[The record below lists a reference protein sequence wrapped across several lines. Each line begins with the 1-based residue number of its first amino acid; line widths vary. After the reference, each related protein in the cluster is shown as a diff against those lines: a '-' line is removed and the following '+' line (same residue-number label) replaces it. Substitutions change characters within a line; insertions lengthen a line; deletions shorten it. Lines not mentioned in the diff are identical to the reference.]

1 MCKMAE
7 EIQIKLIEE
16 EMKEAYLDYSMSVIT
31 GRALPDVRDGLKPV
45 HRRILYTMYQ
55 LGLFPNKPFRK
66 AASVV
71 GSTMAKFHP
80 HGDAAI
86 YDAMA
91 RLVQDFSLRYP
102 LIHGQGN
109 WGSIEGFPPAAQRYT
124 ECKMTRLGEL
134 MLEDI
139 GRDTVLFAPNFDG
152 SSQEPLILPSRFPNL
167 LVNGSSGIAVGMAT
181 NIPPHN
187 ISEIIAGLIALIDN
201 KEIDVNGLMNYV
213 KAPDFPTGGTIVGMS
228 GVKEAYETGRGK
240 IVLRAK
246 STIEEKGDKRFIIIE
261 EIPYLVNKSVLL
273 ETIAECI
280 SDKKVEGVNDLI
292 DESDRKGMRIV
303 IELKRGYDSNLV
315 LNQLYQNT
323 SLETTFGVIMIA
335 LVNGE
340 PKVLNLKDLML
351 NYILHRKDVVTK
363 RTKFDLNQSEKRKH
377 IVDGLII
384 ALDDIDNVIRLI
396 KESKDVEIA
405 NTLLIEKYSLSNEQ
419 SKAILD
425 MRLQRLTSLETEKL
439 KGENKELISKI
450 KDLKEILGS
459 EEIILTIVKDELKE
473 IKASFSDKRRTLVEE
488 EGKEIEEKELVKE
501 EATVITLTHKG
512 YIKRIGLD
520 AYKEQ
525 KRGGKGVIGAV
536 GKEEDFIEHLKIVS
550 THDNILFFGDKGRV
564 YWKKAYEILEGSR
577 YSRGSN
583 IINFLNLKDERIT
596 AIIPIREFKDGYF
609 LFMGTKKGLVKKVGL
624 NEFAKE
630 RRSGKLAINL
640 KDDELIDVLLTDG
653 NKEIIIGTSNG
664 IASRFRESNVRVTG
678 RNASG
683 VRGIRLEEN
692 DEVVGLTI
700 ANENETLLTI
710 TENGFGK
717 RTKVKEYR
725 LTGRG
730 GKGVADIKADKV
742 GKVVGVMGVK
752 EEYGI
757 MIITSKGNVI
767 RIKAKDISLIGRAT
781 QGVRL
786 IKLIEGDNVVGIA
799 RVFGQ

>member
-1 MCKMAE
+1 MAE

-16 EMKEAYLDYSMSVIT
+16 EMKEAYLDYAMSVIS
-31 GRALPDVRDGLKPV
+31 GRALPDVKDGLKPV

-55 LGLFPNKPFRK
+55 LGLFSNKPFRK

-71 GSTMAKFHP
+71 GTTMAKFHP
-80 HGDAAI
+80 HGDMAI

-124 ECKMTRLGEL
+124 ECKMTKLGEL

-139 GRDTVLFAPNFDG
+139 DKDTVIFAPNFDG
-152 SSQEPLILPSRFPNL
+152 SSQEPLILPSKFPNL

-187 ISEIIAGLIALIDN
+187 ISEVVDGLIALVDN
-201 KEIDVNGLMNYV
+201 KEIDVVGLMNYV

-228 GVKEAYETGRGK
+228 GVEEAYKTGRGK

-246 STIEEKGDKRFIIIE
+246 STIEEKGDKKFIIIE

-273 ETIAECI
+273 ENIAKCI
-280 SDKKVEGVNDLI
+280 SNKKIDGVNDLR
-292 DESDRKGMRIV
+292 DESDRKGMRVV

-340 PKVLNLKDLML
+340 PKILTLKDLML

-363 RTKFDLNQSEKRKH
+363 RTKFDLNKSEERKH
-377 IVDGLII
+377 LVDGLII
-384 ALDDIDNVIRLI
+384 ALDDIDNVVRLI
-396 KESKDVEIA
+396 KESKDVEVA
-405 NTLLIEKYSLSNEQ
+405 NKLLIEKYSLSNSQ

-425 MRLQRLTSLETEKL
+425 MKLQRLTSLETEKL
-439 KGENKELISKI
+439 KEENIELISRI

-459 EEIILTIVKDELKE
+459 EEKVFTIVRNELKE
-473 IKASFSDKRRTLVEE
+473 IKTSFSDERRTLVEE
-488 EGKEIEEKELVKE
+488 NGKIIEEKELVKE

-512 YIKRIGLD
+512 YIKRIKLD

-525 KRGGKGVIGAV
+525 RRGGKGVIGAV
-536 GKEEDFIEHLKIVS
+536 RKEEDFIEHLKIVS

-564 YWKKAYEILEGSR
+564 YWKKAYEIMEGSR
-577 YSRGSN
+577 YSIGSN
-583 IINFLNLKDERIT
+583 IVNFLNLKDERIT
-596 AIIPIREFKDGYF
+596 AIIPIREFKEGYF
-609 LFMGTKKGLVKKVGL
+609 LFMGTKKGLVKKVEL

-630 RRSGKLAINL
+630 RRNGKIAINL
-640 KDDELIDVLLTDG
+640 KNDELIDVLLTDG

-664 IASRFRESNVRVTG
+664 IASRFRERDVRVTG

-710 TENGFGK
+710 TEDGFGK
-717 RTKVKEYR
+717 RTEINEYR

-742 GKVVGVMGVK
+742 GKVVGIMDVK

-786 IKLIEGDNVVGIA
+786 IKLIEDDKVVGIA

>member
-1 MCKMAE
+1 MAE

-16 EMKEAYLDYSMSVIT
+16 EMKEAYLDYAMSVIT
-31 GRALPDVRDGLKPV
+31 GRALPDVKDGLKPV
-45 HRRILYTMYQ
+45 HRRILYTMHQ
-55 LGLFPNKPFRK
+55 LGLFSNKPFRK
-66 AASVV
+66 AASVI
-71 GSTMAKFHP
+71 GTTMAKFHP

-124 ECKMTRLGEL
+124 ECKMTKLGEL

-139 GRDTVLFAPNFDG
+139 DRDTVIFAPNFDG
-152 SSQEPLILPSRFPNL
+152 SLQEPLILPSKFPNL

-187 ISEIIAGLIALIDN
+187 ISEIIDGLIALIDN
-201 KEIDVNGLMNYV
+201 KELDVSGLMNYV

-228 GVKEAYETGRGK
+228 GVEEAYKTGRGK
-240 IVLRAK
+240 IILRAK
-246 STIEEKGDKRFIIIE
+246 STIEEKADKKFIIIE

-273 ETIAECI
+273 ENIAECI
-280 SDKKVEGVNDLI
+280 SNKKMDGINDLI

-363 RTKFDLNQSEKRKH
+363 RTKFDLNQSEKRRH

-384 ALDDIDNVIRLI
+384 ALDDIDNVVRLI
-396 KESKDVEIA
+396 KESRDVEVA
-405 NTLLIEKYSLSNEQ
+405 NKLLIEKYSLSNEQ

-439 KGENKELISKI
+439 KEENKELISKI
-450 KDLKEILGS
+450 KELKEILGS
-459 EEIILTIVKDELKE
+459 EEKVFTLVRDELKE
-473 IKASFSDKRRTLVEE
+473 IKTSFSDKRRTLVEE
-488 EGKEIEEKELVKE
+488 KGKVIEEKELVKE

-512 YIKRIGLD
+512 YIKRIKLD

-525 KRGGKGVIGAV
+525 RRGGKGVIGAV
-536 GKEEDFIEHLKIVS
+536 RKEEDFIEHLKIVS

-564 YWKKAYEILEGSR
+564 YWKKAYEIIEGSR
-577 YSRGSN
+577 YSMGSN
-583 IINFLNLKDERIT
+583 IVNFLNLKDERIT
-596 AIIPIREFKDGYF
+596 AIIPIREFKEGYF
-609 LFMGTKKGLVKKVGL
+609 LFMGTKNGLVKKVGL

-630 RRSGKLAINL
+630 RRNGKLAINL

-664 IASRFRESNVRVTG
+664 IASRFRESDVRITG

-710 TENGFGK
+710 TENGSGK
-717 RTKVKEYR
+717 RTKIKEYR

-742 GKVVGVMGVK
+742 GKVVGIMGVK

-786 IKLIEGDNVVGIA
+786 IKLVEGDKVVGIA

>member
-1 MCKMAE
+1 MAE

-16 EMKEAYLDYSMSVIT
+16 EMKEAYLDYAMSVIT
-31 GRALPDVRDGLKPV
+31 GRALPDVKDGLKPV

-55 LGLFPNKPFRK
+55 LGLFSNKPFRK

-71 GSTMAKFHP
+71 GTTMAKFHP

-139 GRDTVLFAPNFDG
+139 DKDTVIFAPNFDG
-152 SSQEPLILPSRFPNL
+152 SSQEPLILPSKFPNL
-167 LVNGSSGIAVGMAT
+167 LVNGSSGIAV
-181 NIPPHN
+181 
-187 ISEIIAGLIALIDN
+187 
-201 KEIDVNGLMNYV
+201 VGLMNYV

-228 GVKEAYETGRGK
+228 GVEEAYKTGRGK

-246 STIEEKGDKRFIIIE
+246 STIEEKGDKKFIIIE

-273 ETIAECI
+273 ENIAKCI
-280 SDKKVEGVNDLI
+280 SNKKIDGVNDLR
-292 DESDRKGMRIV
+292 DESDRKGMRVV

-323 SLETTFGVIMIA
+323 SLETTFG
-335 LVNGE
+335 
-340 PKVLNLKDLML
+340 
-351 NYILHRKDVVTK
+351 
-363 RTKFDLNQSEKRKH
+363 
-377 IVDGLII
+377 
-384 ALDDIDNVIRLI
+384 DIDNVVRLI
-396 KESKDVEIA
+396 KESKDVEVA
-405 NTLLIEKYSLSNEQ
+405 NKLLIEKYSLSNSQ

-425 MRLQRLTSLETEKL
+425 MKLQRLTSLETEKL
-439 KGENKELISKI
+439 KEENIELISRI

-459 EEIILTIVKDELKE
+459 EEKVFTIVRNELKE
-473 IKASFSDKRRTLVEE
+473 IKTSFSDKRRTLVEE
-488 EGKEIEEKELVKE
+488 NGKIIKEK
-501 EATVITLTHKG
+501 ATVITLTHKG
-512 YIKRIGLD
+512 YIKRIKLD

-525 KRGGKGVIGAV
+525 RRGGKGVIGAV
-536 GKEEDFIEHLKIVS
+536 RKEEDFIEHLKIVS

-564 YWKKAYEILEGSR
+564 YWKKAYEIMEGSR
-577 YSRGSN
+577 YSIGSN
-583 IINFLNLKDERIT
+583 IVNFLNLKDERIT
-596 AIIPIREFKDGYF
+596 AIIPIREFKEGYF
-609 LFMGTKKGLVKKVGL
+609 LFMGTKKGLVKKVEL

-630 RRSGKLAINL
+630 RRNGKIAINL
-640 KDDELIDVLLTDG
+640 KNDELIDVLLTDG

-664 IASRFRESNVRVTG
+664 IASRFRERDVRVTG

-717 RTKVKEYR
+717 RTEINEYR

-742 GKVVGVMGVK
+742 GKVVGIMDVK

-786 IKLIEGDNVVGIA
+786 IKLAEDDKVVGIA
-799 RVFGQ
+799 RVFG

>member
-1 MCKMAE
+1 MAE

-16 EMKEAYLDYSMSVIT
+16 EMKEAYLDYAMSVIT
-31 GRALPDVRDGLKPV
+31 GRALPDVKDGLKPV

-55 LGLFPNKPFRK
+55 LGLFSNKPFRK

-71 GSTMAKFHP
+71 GTTMAKFHP

-124 ECKMTRLGEL
+124 ECKMTKLGEL

-139 GRDTVLFAPNFDG
+139 DKDTVIFAPNFDG
-152 SSQEPLILPSRFPNL
+152 SSQEPLILPSKFPNL

-187 ISEIIAGLIALIDN
+187 ISEVVDGLIALVDN
-201 KEIDVNGLMNYV
+201 KEIDVVGLMNYV

-228 GVKEAYETGRGK
+228 GVEEAYKTGRGK

-246 STIEEKGDKRFIIIE
+246 STIEEKGDKKFIIIE

-273 ETIAECI
+273 ENIAKCI
-280 SDKKVEGVNDLI
+280 SNKKIDGVNDLI
-292 DESDRKGMRIV
+292 DESDRKGMRVV

-315 LNQLYQNT
+315 LNQLCQNT

-363 RTKFDLNQSEKRKH
+363 RTKFDLNKSEERKH

-384 ALDDIDNVIRLI
+384 ALDDIDSVVRLI
-396 KESKDVEIA
+396 KESKDVEVA
-405 NTLLIEKYSLSNEQ
+405 NKLLIEKYSLSNSQ

-425 MRLQRLTSLETEKL
+425 MKLQRLTSLETEKL
-439 KGENKELISKI
+439 KEENIELISRI

-459 EEIILTIVKDELKE
+459 EEKVFTIVRNELKE
-473 IKASFSDKRRTLVEE
+473 IKTSFSDKRRTLVEE
-488 EGKEIEEKELVKE
+488 NGKIIEEKELVKE

-512 YIKRIGLD
+512 YIKRIKLD

-525 KRGGKGVIGAV
+525 RRGGKGVIGAV
-536 GKEEDFIEHLKIVS
+536 RKEEDFIEHLKIVS

-564 YWKKAYEILEGSR
+564 YWKKAYEIMEGSR
-577 YSRGSN
+577 YSIGSN
-583 IINFLNLKDERIT
+583 IVNFLNLKDERIT
-596 AIIPIREFKDGYF
+596 AIIPIREFKEGYF
-609 LFMGTKKGLVKKVGL
+609 LFMGTKKGLVKKVEL

-630 RRSGKLAINL
+630 RRNGKIAINL
-640 KDDELIDVLLTDG
+640 KNDELIDVLLTDG

-664 IASRFRESNVRVTG
+664 IASRFRERDVRVTG

-710 TENGFGK
+710 TEDGFGK
-717 RTKVKEYR
+717 RTEINEYR

-742 GKVVGVMGVK
+742 GKVVGIMDVK

-786 IKLIEGDNVVGIA
+786 IKLAGDDKVVGIA
-799 RVFGQ
+799 RVFG

>member
-1 MCKMAE
+1 MAE

-16 EMKEAYLDYSMSVIT
+16 EMKEAYLDYAMSVIT
-31 GRALPDVRDGLKPV
+31 GRALPDVKDGLKPV

-55 LGLFPNKPFRK
+55 LGLFSNKPFRK

-71 GSTMAKFHP
+71 GTTMAKFHP

-139 GRDTVLFAPNFDG
+139 DKDTVIFAPNFDG
-152 SSQEPLILPSRFPNL
+152 SSQEPLILPSKFPNL

-187 ISEIIAGLIALIDN
+187 ISEVVDGLIALVDN
-201 KEIDVNGLMNYV
+201 KEIDVVGLMNYV

-228 GVKEAYETGRGK
+228 GVEEAYKTGRGK

-246 STIEEKGDKRFIIIE
+246 STIEEKGDKKFIIIE

-273 ETIAECI
+273 ENIAKCI
-280 SDKKVEGVNDLI
+280 SNKKIDGVNDLR
-292 DESDRKGMRIV
+292 DESDRKGMRVV

-340 PKVLNLKDLML
+340 PKILTLKDLML

-363 RTKFDLNQSEKRKH
+363 RTKFDLNKSEERKH
-377 IVDGLII
+377 LVDGLII
-384 ALDDIDNVIRLI
+384 ALDDIDNVVRLI
-396 KESKDVEIA
+396 KESKDVEVA
-405 NTLLIEKYSLSNEQ
+405 NKLLIEKYSLSNSQ

-425 MRLQRLTSLETEKL
+425 MKLQRLTSLETEKL
-439 KGENKELISKI
+439 KEENIELISRI

-459 EEIILTIVKDELKE
+459 EEKVFTIVRNELKE
-473 IKASFSDKRRTLVEE
+473 IKTSFSDKRRTLVEE
-488 EGKEIEEKELVKE
+488 NGKIIEEKELVKE

-512 YIKRIGLD
+512 YIKRIKLD

-525 KRGGKGVIGAV
+525 RRGGKGVIGAV
-536 GKEEDFIEHLKIVS
+536 RKEEDFIEHLKIVS

-564 YWKKAYEILEGSR
+564 YWKKAYEIMEGSR
-577 YSRGSN
+577 YSIGSN
-583 IINFLNLKDERIT
+583 IVNFLNLKDERIT
-596 AIIPIREFKDGYF
+596 AIIPIREFKEGYF
-609 LFMGTKKGLVKKVGL
+609 LFMGTKKGLVKKVEL

-630 RRSGKLAINL
+630 RRNGKIAINL
-640 KDDELIDVLLTDG
+640 KNDELIDVLLTDG

-664 IASRFRESNVRVTG
+664 IASRFRERDVRVTG

-710 TENGFGK
+710 TEDGFGK
-717 RTKVKEYR
+717 RTEINEYR

-742 GKVVGVMGVK
+742 GKVVGIMDVK

-786 IKLIEGDNVVGIA
+786 IKLIEDDKVVGIA

>member
-1 MCKMAE
+1 MAE

-16 EMKEAYLDYSMSVIT
+16 EMKEAYLDYAMSVIS
-31 GRALPDVRDGLKPV
+31 GRALPDVKDGLKPV

-55 LGLFPNKPFRK
+55 LGLFSNKPFRK

-71 GSTMAKFHP
+71 GTTMAKFHP
-80 HGDAAI
+80 HGDMAI

-124 ECKMTRLGEL
+124 ECKMTKLGEL

-139 GRDTVLFAPNFDG
+139 DKDTVIFAPNFDG
-152 SSQEPLILPSRFPNL
+152 SSQEPLILPSKFPNL

-187 ISEIIAGLIALIDN
+187 ISEVIDGLIALIDN

-228 GVKEAYETGRGK
+228 GVEEAYKTGRGK

-246 STIEEKGDKRFIIIE
+246 STIEEKGDKKFIIIE

-273 ETIAECI
+273 ENIAKCI
-280 SDKKVEGVNDLI
+280 SNKKIDGVNDLR
-292 DESDRKGMRIV
+292 DESDRKGMRVV

-340 PKVLNLKDLML
+340 PKILTLKDLML

-363 RTKFDLNQSEKRKH
+363 RTKFDLNKSEERKH
-377 IVDGLII
+377 LVDGLII
-384 ALDDIDNVIRLI
+384 ALDDIDNVVRLI
-396 KESKDVEIA
+396 KESKDVEVA
-405 NTLLIEKYSLSNEQ
+405 NKLLIEKYSLSNSQ

-425 MRLQRLTSLETEKL
+425 MKLQRLTSLETEKL
-439 KGENKELISKI
+439 KEENIELISRI

-459 EEIILTIVKDELKE
+459 EEKVFTIVRNELKE
-473 IKASFSDKRRTLVEE
+473 IKTSFSDERRTLVEE
-488 EGKEIEEKELVKE
+488 NGKIIEEKELVKE

-512 YIKRIGLD
+512 YIKRIKLD

-525 KRGGKGVIGAV
+525 RRGGKGVIGAV
-536 GKEEDFIEHLKIVS
+536 RKEEDFIEHLKIVS

-564 YWKKAYEILEGSR
+564 YWKKAYEIMEGSR
-577 YSRGSN
+577 YSIGSN
-583 IINFLNLKDERIT
+583 IVNFLNLKDERIT
-596 AIIPIREFKDGYF
+596 AIIPIREFKEGYF
-609 LFMGTKKGLVKKVGL
+609 LFMGTKKGLVKKVEL

-630 RRSGKLAINL
+630 RRNGKIAINL
-640 KDDELIDVLLTDG
+640 KNDELIDVLLTDG

-664 IASRFRESNVRVTG
+664 IASRFRERDVRVTG

-710 TENGFGK
+710 TEDGFGK
-717 RTKVKEYR
+717 RTEINEYR

-742 GKVVGVMGVK
+742 GKVVGIMDVK

-786 IKLIEGDNVVGIA
+786 IKLIEDDKVVGIA

>member
-1 MCKMAE
+1 MAE

-16 EMKEAYLDYSMSVIT
+16 EMKEAYLDYAMSVIS
-31 GRALPDVRDGLKPV
+31 GRALPDVKDGLKPV

-55 LGLFPNKPFRK
+55 LGLFSNKPFRK

-71 GSTMAKFHP
+71 GTTMAKFHP
-80 HGDAAI
+80 HGDMAI

-124 ECKMTRLGEL
+124 ECKMTKLGEL

-139 GRDTVLFAPNFDG
+139 DKDTVIFAPNFDG
-152 SSQEPLILPSRFPNL
+152 SSQEPLILPSKFPNL

-187 ISEIIAGLIALIDN
+187 ISEVIDGLIALIDN

-228 GVKEAYETGRGK
+228 GVEEAYKTGRGK

-246 STIEEKGDKRFIIIE
+246 STIEEKGDKKFIIIE

-273 ETIAECI
+273 ENIAKCI
-280 SDKKVEGVNDLI
+280 SNKKIDGVNDLR
-292 DESDRKGMRIV
+292 DESDRKGMRVV

-340 PKVLNLKDLML
+340 PKILTLKDLML

-363 RTKFDLNQSEKRKH
+363 RTKFDLNKSEERKH
-377 IVDGLII
+377 LVDGLII
-384 ALDDIDNVIRLI
+384 ALDDIDNVVRLI
-396 KESKDVEIA
+396 KESKDVEVA
-405 NTLLIEKYSLSNEQ
+405 NKLLIEKYSLSNSQ

-425 MRLQRLTSLETEKL
+425 MKLQRLTSLETEKL
-439 KGENKELISKI
+439 KEENIELISRI

-459 EEIILTIVKDELKE
+459 EEKVFTIVRNELKE
-473 IKASFSDKRRTLVEE
+473 IKTSFSDERRTLVEE
-488 EGKEIEEKELVKE
+488 NGKIIEEKELVKE

-512 YIKRIGLD
+512 YIKRIKLD

-525 KRGGKGVIGAV
+525 RRGGKGVIGAV
-536 GKEEDFIEHLKIVS
+536 RKEEDFIEHLKIVS

-564 YWKKAYEILEGSR
+564 YWKKAYEIMEGSR
-577 YSRGSN
+577 YSIGSN
-583 IINFLNLKDERIT
+583 IVNFLNLKDERIT
-596 AIIPIREFKDGYF
+596 AIIPIREFKEGYF
-609 LFMGTKKGLVKKVGL
+609 LFMGTKKGLVKKVEL

-630 RRSGKLAINL
+630 RRNGKIAINL

-664 IASRFRESNVRVTG
+664 IASRFRERDVRVTG

-710 TENGFGK
+710 TEDGFGK
-717 RTKVKEYR
+717 RTEINEYR

-742 GKVVGVMGVK
+742 GKVVGIMDVK

-786 IKLIEGDNVVGIA
+786 IKLIEDDKVVGIA

>member
-1 MCKMAE
+1 MAE

-16 EMKEAYLDYSMSVIT
+16 EMKEAYLDYAMSVIT
-31 GRALPDVRDGLKPV
+31 GRALPDVKDGLKPV

-55 LGLFPNKPFRK
+55 LGLFSNKPFRK

-71 GSTMAKFHP
+71 GTTMAKFHP

-139 GRDTVLFAPNFDG
+139 DKDTVIFAPNFDG
-152 SSQEPLILPSRFPNL
+152 SSQEPLILPSKFPNL

-187 ISEIIAGLIALIDN
+187 ISEVVDGLIALVDN
-201 KEIDVNGLMNYV
+201 KEIDVVGLMNYV

-228 GVKEAYETGRGK
+228 GVEEAYKTGRGK

-246 STIEEKGDKRFIIIE
+246 STIEEKGDKKFIIIE

-273 ETIAECI
+273 ENIAKCI
-280 SDKKVEGVNDLI
+280 SNKKIDGVNDLR
-292 DESDRKGMRIV
+292 DESDRKGMRVV

-340 PKVLNLKDLML
+340 PKILTLKDLML

-363 RTKFDLNQSEKRKH
+363 RTKFDLNKSEERKH
-377 IVDGLII
+377 LVDGLII
-384 ALDDIDNVIRLI
+384 ALDDIDNVVRLI
-396 KESKDVEIA
+396 KESKDVEVA
-405 NTLLIEKYSLSNEQ
+405 NKLLIDKYSLSNSQ

-425 MRLQRLTSLETEKL
+425 MKLQRLTSLETEKL
-439 KGENKELISKI
+439 KEENIELISRI

-459 EEIILTIVKDELKE
+459 EEKVFTIVRNELKE
-473 IKASFSDKRRTLVEE
+473 IKTSFSDKRRTLVEE
-488 EGKEIEEKELVKE
+488 NGKIIEEKELVKE

-512 YIKRIGLD
+512 YIKRIKLD

-525 KRGGKGVIGAV
+525 RRGGKGVIGAV
-536 GKEEDFIEHLKIVS
+536 RKEEDFIEHLKIVS

-564 YWKKAYEILEGSR
+564 YWKKAYEIMEGSR
-577 YSRGSN
+577 YSIGSN
-583 IINFLNLKDERIT
+583 IVNFLNLKDERIT
-596 AIIPIREFKDGYF
+596 AIIPIREFKEGYF
-609 LFMGTKKGLVKKVGL
+609 LFMGTKKGLVKKVEL

-630 RRSGKLAINL
+630 RRNGKIAINL
-640 KDDELIDVLLTDG
+640 KNDELIDVLLTDG

-664 IASRFRESNVRVTG
+664 IASRFRERDVRVTG

-710 TENGFGK
+710 TEDGFGK
-717 RTKVKEYR
+717 RTEINEYR

-742 GKVVGVMGVK
+742 GKVVGIMDVK

-786 IKLIEGDNVVGIA
+786 IKLIEDDKVVGIA

>member
-1 MCKMAE
+1 MAE

-16 EMKEAYLDYSMSVIT
+16 EMKEAYLDYAMSVIT
-31 GRALPDVRDGLKPV
+31 GRALPDVKDGLKPV

-55 LGLFPNKPFRK
+55 LGLFSNKPFRK

-71 GSTMAKFHP
+71 GTTMAKFHP

-139 GRDTVLFAPNFDG
+139 DKDTVIFAPNFDG
-152 SSQEPLILPSRFPNL
+152 SSQEPLILPSKFPNL

-187 ISEIIAGLIALIDN
+187 ISEVVDGLIALVDN
-201 KEIDVNGLMNYV
+201 KEIDVVGLMNYV

-228 GVKEAYETGRGK
+228 GVEEAYKTGRGK

-246 STIEEKGDKRFIIIE
+246 STIEEKGDKKFIIIE

-273 ETIAECI
+273 ENIAKCI
-280 SDKKVEGVNDLI
+280 SNKKIDGVNDLR
-292 DESDRKGMRIV
+292 DESDRKGMRVV

-340 PKVLNLKDLML
+340 PKILTLKDLML

-363 RTKFDLNQSEKRKH
+363 RTKFDLNKSEERKH
-377 IVDGLII
+377 LVDGLII
-384 ALDDIDNVIRLI
+384 ALDDIDNVVRLI
-396 KESKDVEIA
+396 KESKDVEVA
-405 NTLLIEKYSLSNEQ
+405 NKLLIEKYSLSNSQ

-425 MRLQRLTSLETEKL
+425 MKLQRLTSLETEKL
-439 KGENKELISKI
+439 KEENIELISRI

-459 EEIILTIVKDELKE
+459 EEKVFTIVRNELKE
-473 IKASFSDKRRTLVEE
+473 IKTSFSDERRTLVEE
-488 EGKEIEEKELVKE
+488 NGKIIEEKELVKE

-512 YIKRIGLD
+512 YIKRIKLD

-525 KRGGKGVIGAV
+525 RRGGKGVIGAV
-536 GKEEDFIEHLKIVS
+536 RKEEDFIEHLKIVS

-564 YWKKAYEILEGSR
+564 YWKKAYEIMEGSR
-577 YSRGSN
+577 YSIGSN
-583 IINFLNLKDERIT
+583 IVNFLNLKDERIT
-596 AIIPIREFKDGYF
+596 AIIPIREFKEGYF
-609 LFMGTKKGLVKKVGL
+609 LFMGTKKGLVKKVEL

-630 RRSGKLAINL
+630 RRNGKIAINL

-664 IASRFRESNVRVTG
+664 IASRFRERDVRVTG

-710 TENGFGK
+710 TEDGFGK
-717 RTKVKEYR
+717 RTEINEYR

-742 GKVVGVMGVK
+742 GKVVGIMDVK

-786 IKLIEGDNVVGIA
+786 IKLAGDDKVVGIA
-799 RVFGQ
+799 RVFG

>member
-1 MCKMAE
+1 
-7 EIQIKLIEE
+7 
-16 EMKEAYLDYSMSVIT
+16 
-31 GRALPDVRDGLKPV
+31 
-45 HRRILYTMYQ
+45 
-55 LGLFPNKPFRK
+55 
-66 AASVV
+66 
-71 GSTMAKFHP
+71 
-80 HGDAAI
+80 
-86 YDAMA
+86 
-91 RLVQDFSLRYP
+91 
-102 LIHGQGN
+102 
-109 WGSIEGFPPAAQRYT
+109 
-124 ECKMTRLGEL
+124 
-134 MLEDI
+134 
-139 GRDTVLFAPNFDG
+139 
-152 SSQEPLILPSRFPNL
+152 
-167 LVNGSSGIAVGMAT
+167 
-181 NIPPHN
+181 
-187 ISEIIAGLIALIDN
+187 
-201 KEIDVNGLMNYV
+201 MNYV

-228 GVKEAYETGRGK
+228 GVEEAYKTGRGK

-246 STIEEKGDKRFIIIE
+246 STIEEKGDKKFIIIE

-273 ETIAECI
+273 ENIAKCI
-280 SDKKVEGVNDLI
+280 SNKKIDGVNDLR
-292 DESDRKGMRIV
+292 DESDRKGMRVV

-340 PKVLNLKDLML
+340 PKILTLKDLML

-363 RTKFDLNQSEKRKH
+363 RTKFDLNKSEERKH
-377 IVDGLII
+377 LVDGLII
-384 ALDDIDNVIRLI
+384 ALDDIDNVVRLI
-396 KESKDVEIA
+396 KESKDVEVA
-405 NTLLIEKYSLSNEQ
+405 NKLLIEKYSLSNSQ

-425 MRLQRLTSLETEKL
+425 MKLQRLTSLETEKL
-439 KGENKELISKI
+439 KEENIELISRI

-459 EEIILTIVKDELKE
+459 EEKVFTIVRNELKE
-473 IKASFSDKRRTLVEE
+473 IKTSFSDERRTLVEE
-488 EGKEIEEKELVKE
+488 NGKIIEEKELVKE

-512 YIKRIGLD
+512 YIKRIKLD

-525 KRGGKGVIGAV
+525 RRGGKGVIGAV
-536 GKEEDFIEHLKIVS
+536 RKEEDFIEHLKIVS

-564 YWKKAYEILEGSR
+564 YWKKAYEIMEGSR
-577 YSRGSN
+577 YSIGSN
-583 IINFLNLKDERIT
+583 IVNFLNLKDERIT
-596 AIIPIREFKDGYF
+596 AIIPIREFKEGYF
-609 LFMGTKKGLVKKVGL
+609 LFMGTKKGLVKKVEL

-630 RRSGKLAINL
+630 RRNGKIAINL
-640 KDDELIDVLLTDG
+640 KNDELIDVLLTDG

-664 IASRFRESNVRVTG
+664 IASRFRERDVRVTG

-710 TENGFGK
+710 TEDGFGK
-717 RTKVKEYR
+717 RTEINEYR

-742 GKVVGVMGVK
+742 GKVVGIMDVK

-786 IKLIEGDNVVGIA
+786 IKLIEDDKVVGIA

>member
-1 MCKMAE
+1 MAE

-16 EMKEAYLDYSMSVIT
+16 EMKEAYLDYAMSVIT
-31 GRALPDVRDGLKPV
+31 GRALPDVKDGLKPV

-55 LGLFPNKPFRK
+55 LGLFSNKPFRK

-71 GSTMAKFHP
+71 GTTMAKFHP

-139 GRDTVLFAPNFDG
+139 DKDTVIFAPNFDG
-152 SSQEPLILPSRFPNL
+152 SSQEPLILPSKFPNL

-187 ISEIIAGLIALIDN
+187 ISEVVDGLIALVDN
-201 KEIDVNGLMNYV
+201 KEIDVVGLMNYV

-228 GVKEAYETGRGK
+228 GVEEAYKTGRGK

-246 STIEEKGDKRFIIIE
+246 STIEEKGDKKFIIIE

-273 ETIAECI
+273 ENIAKCI
-280 SDKKVEGVNDLI
+280 SNKKIDGVNDLR
-292 DESDRKGMRIV
+292 DESDRKGMRVV

-340 PKVLNLKDLML
+340 PKILTLKDLML

-363 RTKFDLNQSEKRKH
+363 RTKFDLNKSEERKH
-377 IVDGLII
+377 LVDGLII
-384 ALDDIDNVIRLI
+384 ALDDIDNVVRLI
-396 KESKDVEIA
+396 KESKDVEVA
-405 NTLLIEKYSLSNEQ
+405 NKLLIEKYSLSNSQ

-425 MRLQRLTSLETEKL
+425 MKLQRLTSLETEKL
-439 KGENKELISKI
+439 KEENIELISRI

-459 EEIILTIVKDELKE
+459 EEKVFTIVRNELKE
-473 IKASFSDKRRTLVEE
+473 IKTSFSDERRTLVEE
-488 EGKEIEEKELVKE
+488 NGKIIEEKELVKE

-512 YIKRIGLD
+512 YIKRIKLD

-525 KRGGKGVIGAV
+525 RRGGKGVIGAV
-536 GKEEDFIEHLKIVS
+536 RKEEDFIEHLKIVS

-564 YWKKAYEILEGSR
+564 YWKKAYEIMEGSR
-577 YSRGSN
+577 YSIGSN
-583 IINFLNLKDERIT
+583 IVNFLNLKDERIT
-596 AIIPIREFKDGYF
+596 AIIPIREFKEGYF
-609 LFMGTKKGLVKKVGL
+609 LFMGTKKGLVKKVEL

-630 RRSGKLAINL
+630 RRNGKIAINL
-640 KDDELIDVLLTDG
+640 KNDELIDVLLTDG

-664 IASRFRESNVRVTG
+664 IASRFRERDVRVTG

-710 TENGFGK
+710 TEDGFGK
-717 RTKVKEYR
+717 RTEINEYR

-742 GKVVGVMGVK
+742 GKVVGIMDVK

-786 IKLIEGDNVVGIA
+786 IKLIEDDKVVGIA

>member
-1 MCKMAE
+1 MAE

-16 EMKEAYLDYSMSVIT
+16 EMKEAYLDYAMSVIS
-31 GRALPDVRDGLKPV
+31 GRALPDVKDGLKPV

-55 LGLFPNKPFRK
+55 LGLFSNKPFRK

-71 GSTMAKFHP
+71 GTTMAKFHP
-80 HGDAAI
+80 HGDMAI

-124 ECKMTRLGEL
+124 ECKMTKLGEL

-139 GRDTVLFAPNFDG
+139 DKDTVIFAPNFDG
-152 SSQEPLILPSRFPNL
+152 SSQEPLILPSKFPNL

-187 ISEIIAGLIALIDN
+187 ISEVIDGLIALIDN

-228 GVKEAYETGRGK
+228 GVEEAYKTGRGK

-246 STIEEKGDKRFIIIE
+246 STIEEKGDKKFIIIE

-273 ETIAECI
+273 ENIAKCI
-280 SDKKVEGVNDLI
+280 SNKKIDGVNDLI
-292 DESDRKGMRIV
+292 DESDRKGMRVV

-340 PKVLNLKDLML
+340 PKILTLKDLML

-363 RTKFDLNQSEKRKH
+363 RTKFDLNKSEERKH
-377 IVDGLII
+377 LVDGLII
-384 ALDDIDNVIRLI
+384 ALDDIDNVVRLI
-396 KESKDVEIA
+396 KESKDVEVA
-405 NTLLIEKYSLSNEQ
+405 NKLLIEKYSLSNSQ

-425 MRLQRLTSLETEKL
+425 MKLQRLTSLETEKL
-439 KGENKELISKI
+439 KEENIELISRI

-459 EEIILTIVKDELKE
+459 EEKVFTIVKDELKE
-473 IKASFSDKRRTLVEE
+473 IKANFSDKRRTLVEE
-488 EGKEIEEKELVKE
+488 EGKIIEEKELVKE

-512 YIKRIGLD
+512 YIKRIKLD

-525 KRGGKGVIGAV
+525 RRGGKGVIGAV
-536 GKEEDFIEHLKIVS
+536 RKEEDFIEHLKIVS

-564 YWKKAYEILEGSR
+564 YWKKAYEIMEGSR
-577 YSRGSN
+577 YSIGSN
-583 IINFLNLKDERIT
+583 IVNFLNLKDERIT
-596 AIIPIREFKDGYF
+596 AIIPIREFKEGYF
-609 LFMGTKKGLVKKVGL
+609 LFMGTKKGLVKKVEL

-630 RRSGKLAINL
+630 RRNGKIAINL

-664 IASRFRESNVRVTG
+664 IASRFRERDVRVTG

-710 TENGFGK
+710 TEDGFGK
-717 RTKVKEYR
+717 RTEINEYR

-742 GKVVGVMGVK
+742 GKVVGIMDVK

-786 IKLIEGDNVVGIA
+786 IKLAGDDKVVGIA
-799 RVFGQ
+799 RVFG

>member
-1 MCKMAE
+1 MAE

-16 EMKEAYLDYSMSVIT
+16 EMKEAYLDYAMSVIS
-31 GRALPDVRDGLKPV
+31 GRALPDVKDGLKPV

-55 LGLFPNKPFRK
+55 LGLFSNKPFRK

-71 GSTMAKFHP
+71 GTTMAKFHP

-139 GRDTVLFAPNFDG
+139 DKDTVIFAPNFDG
-152 SSQEPLILPSRFPNL
+152 SSQEPLILPSKFPNL

-187 ISEIIAGLIALIDN
+187 ISEVVDGLIALVDN
-201 KEIDVNGLMNYV
+201 KEIDVVGLMNYV

-228 GVKEAYETGRGK
+228 GVEEAYKTGRGK

-246 STIEEKGDKRFIIIE
+246 STIEEKGDKKFIIIE

-273 ETIAECI
+273 ENIAKCI
-280 SDKKVEGVNDLI
+280 SNKKIDGVNDLI
-292 DESDRKGMRIV
+292 DESDRKGMRVV

-315 LNQLYQNT
+315 LNQLCQNT

-363 RTKFDLNQSEKRKH
+363 RTKFDLNKSEERKH
-377 IVDGLII
+377 LVDGLII
-384 ALDDIDNVIRLI
+384 ALDDIDNVVRLI
-396 KESKDVEIA
+396 KESKDVEVA
-405 NTLLIEKYSLSNEQ
+405 NKLLIEKYSLSNSQ

-425 MRLQRLTSLETEKL
+425 MKLQRLTSLETEKL
-439 KGENKELISKI
+439 KEENIELISRI

-459 EEIILTIVKDELKE
+459 EEKVFTIVRNELKE
-473 IKASFSDKRRTLVEE
+473 IKTSFSDKRRTLVEE
-488 EGKEIEEKELVKE
+488 NGKIIEEKELVKE

-512 YIKRIGLD
+512 YIKRIKLD

-525 KRGGKGVIGAV
+525 RRGGKGVIGAV
-536 GKEEDFIEHLKIVS
+536 RKEEDFIEHLKIVS

-564 YWKKAYEILEGSR
+564 YWKKAYEIMEGSR
-577 YSRGSN
+577 YSIGSN
-583 IINFLNLKDERIT
+583 IVNFLNLKDERIT
-596 AIIPIREFKDGYF
+596 AIIPIREFKEGYF
-609 LFMGTKKGLVKKVGL
+609 LFMGTKKGLVKKVEL

-630 RRSGKLAINL
+630 RRNGKIAINL
-640 KDDELIDVLLTDG
+640 KNDELIDVLLTDG

-664 IASRFRESNVRVTG
+664 IASRFRERDVRVTG

-710 TENGFGK
+710 TEDGFGK
-717 RTKVKEYR
+717 RTEINEYR

-742 GKVVGVMGVK
+742 GKVVGIMDVK

-786 IKLIEGDNVVGIA
+786 IKLAGDDKVVGIA
-799 RVFGQ
+799 RVFG

>member
-1 MCKMAE
+1 MAE

-16 EMKEAYLDYSMSVIT
+16 EMKEAYLDYAMSVIT
-31 GRALPDVRDGLKPV
+31 GRALPDVKDGLKPV
-45 HRRILYTMYQ
+45 HRRILYTMHQ
-55 LGLFPNKPFRK
+55 LGLFSNKPFRK
-66 AASVV
+66 AASVI
-71 GSTMAKFHP
+71 GTTMAKFHP

-124 ECKMTRLGEL
+124 ECKMTKLGEL

-139 GRDTVLFAPNFDG
+139 DKDTVIFAPNFDG
-152 SSQEPLILPSRFPNL
+152 SSQEPLILPSKFPNL

-187 ISEIIAGLIALIDN
+187 ISEVIDGLIALIDN

-228 GVKEAYETGRGK
+228 GVEEAYKTGRGK

-246 STIEEKGDKRFIIIE
+246 STIEEKGDKKFIIIE

-273 ETIAECI
+273 ENIAKCI
-280 SDKKVEGVNDLI
+280 SNKKIDGVNDLI
-292 DESDRKGMRIV
+292 DESDRKGMRVV

-340 PKVLNLKDLML
+340 PKILTLKDLML

-363 RTKFDLNQSEKRKH
+363 RTKFDLNKSEERKH
-377 IVDGLII
+377 LVDGLII
-384 ALDDIDNVIRLI
+384 ALDDIDNVVRLI
-396 KESKDVEIA
+396 KESKDVEVA
-405 NTLLIEKYSLSNEQ
+405 NKLLIEKYSLSNSQ

-425 MRLQRLTSLETEKL
+425 MKLQRLTSLETEKL
-439 KGENKELISKI
+439 KEENIELISRI

-459 EEIILTIVKDELKE
+459 EEKVFTIVKDELKE
-473 IKASFSDKRRTLVEE
+473 IKANFSDKRRTLVEE
-488 EGKEIEEKELVKE
+488 EGKIIEEKELVKE

-512 YIKRIGLD
+512 YIKRIKLD

-525 KRGGKGVIGAV
+525 RRGGKGVIGAV
-536 GKEEDFIEHLKIVS
+536 RKEEDFIEHLKIVS

-564 YWKKAYEILEGSR
+564 YWKKAYEIMEGSR
-577 YSRGSN
+577 YSIGSN
-583 IINFLNLKDERIT
+583 IVNFLNLKDERIT
-596 AIIPIREFKDGYF
+596 AIIPIREFKEGYF
-609 LFMGTKKGLVKKVGL
+609 LFMGTKKGLVKKVEL

-630 RRSGKLAINL
+630 RRNGKIAINL

-664 IASRFRESNVRVTG
+664 IASRFRERDVRVTG

-710 TENGFGK
+710 TEDGFGK
-717 RTKVKEYR
+717 RTEINEYR

-742 GKVVGVMGVK
+742 GKVVGIMDVK

-786 IKLIEGDNVVGIA
+786 IKLVEGDKVVGIA

>member
-1 MCKMAE
+1 MAE

-16 EMKEAYLDYSMSVIT
+16 EMKEAYLDYAMSVIT
-31 GRALPDVRDGLKPV
+31 GRALPDVKDGLKPV

-55 LGLFPNKPFRK
+55 LGLFSNKPFRK

-71 GSTMAKFHP
+71 GTTMAKFHP

-124 ECKMTRLGEL
+124 ECKMTKLGEL

-139 GRDTVLFAPNFDG
+139 DKDTVIFAPNFDG
-152 SSQEPLILPSRFPNL
+152 SSQEPLILPSKFPNL

-187 ISEIIAGLIALIDN
+187 ISEVIDGLIALVDN

-228 GVKEAYETGRGK
+228 GVKEAYKTGRGK
-240 IVLRAK
+240 IILRAK

-261 EIPYLVNKSVLL
+261 EIPYLVNKSILL
-273 ETIAECI
+273 ENIADCV
-280 SDKKVEGVNDLI
+280 SNKKVEGINDLR
-292 DESDRKGMRIV
+292 DESDRKGMRVV

-340 PKVLNLKDLML
+340 PKILTLKDLML

-363 RTKFDLNQSEKRKH
+363 RTKFDLNKSEERKH
-377 IVDGLII
+377 LVDGLII
-384 ALDDIDNVIRLI
+384 ALDDIDNVVRLI
-396 KESKDVEIA
+396 KESKDVEVA
-405 NTLLIEKYSLSNEQ
+405 NRLLIERYSLSNSQ

-425 MRLQRLTSLETEKL
+425 MKLQRLTSLETEKL
-439 KGENKELISKI
+439 KEESKELISKI

-459 EEIILTIVKDELKE
+459 EEKVFTIVKDELKE
-473 IKASFSDKRRTLVEE
+473 IKANFSDKRRTLIEE
-488 EGKEIEEKELVKE
+488 EGKLIEEKELVKE
-501 EATVITLTHKG
+501 EATVIILTHKG
-512 YIKRIGLD
+512 YIKRIKLD

-525 KRGGKGVIGAV
+525 RRGGKGVIGAV
-536 GKEEDFIEHLKIVS
+536 RKEEDFIEHLKIVS

-564 YWKKAYEILEGSR
+564 YWKKAYEIMEGSR
-577 YSRGSN
+577 YSIGSN
-583 IINFLNLKDERIT
+583 IVNFLNLKDERIT
-596 AIIPIREFKDGYF
+596 AIIPIREFKEGYF
-609 LFMGTKKGLVKKVGL
+609 LFMGTKKGLVKKVEL

-630 RRSGKLAINL
+630 RRNGKIAINL
-640 KDDELIDVLLTDG
+640 KNDELIDVLLTDG

-664 IASRFRESNVRVTG
+664 IASRFRERDVRVTG

-710 TENGFGK
+710 TEDGFGK
-717 RTKVKEYR
+717 RTEINEYR

-742 GKVVGVMGVK
+742 GKVVGIMDVK

-786 IKLIEGDNVVGIA
+786 IKLIEDDKVVGIA